1 MGVQK
6 HFGSLTVS
14 VYSGKESYL
23 GNLSL
28 PCIQGVGGINV

>member
-1 MGVQK
+1 
-6 HFGSLTVS
+6 VS

-28 PCIQGVGGINV
+28 PCIQGVGGINVWETLGYEQVVN